1 VFGEKLDSKHTHPKF
16 ILPPMMLPNEQY
28 LQRKSTRL
36 RHGNSLWLCNLL
48 ILSASQS
55 SCQAFVAPQ
64 RSLTDNQR
72 HTSSGYIFL
81 KQSPVSS
88 TDTEIKE
95 TIEHIA
101 IHPEQTRQV
110 VSDMISG
117 SINITKIDFNH
128 PRPHSPVTHHHDSQ
142 LQPNK
147 DTIDISEN
155 PRALNL
161 PTLRSMWK
169 KRNARTAE
177 EGIRR
182 QKTGQL
188 SDILARAND
197 MDYAKGR
204 RYGARTIMGLIH
216 ALAEEVVDLDVEID
230 ARRDS
235 PLWDKQV
242 DAIRIKFSRLGFKPL
257 RMGGLDQAFHEY
269 KMKFPDTQQG
279 AFYMDRQLYDVSCAD
294 EAFERIDIDNSGA
307 LDSDEIAEAL
317 VMAARSS
324 DETEHKKL
332 KTILKGLASELV
344 ALYDF
349 NGDGVVD
356 RSEYQTMVEDM
367 AALNEK
373 QELELTESDI
383 REDTTEKSSGGWL
396 ASIRSFVQGLF
407 SWTAASDD
415 KESGEDLKAEQ
426 ITQTEILNGNLDT
439 TQTNPHMTSSVRVD
453 GDSAAAANGL
463 VVERSVHTTPDG
475 FDWANAYTTK
485 NTRISE
491 VTDEQLASLVSSGKD
506 LGSITISDLKV
517 DLRRLVFGA
526 IPLIKHIIPGG
537 PLILE
542 PFTMTLT
549 ASFNSYDIKNSLL
562 LDAGLRRLVAQA
574 IRRRV
579 RSLRDIIDGAVF
591 YGRSWKMSSTTAPI
605 VDVIAIEDVEFD
617 TANRLILTGRVR
629 VRTAPEQ
636 PIVEN
641 AFKLRAKLGT
651 NAAGR
656 RIRLVE
662 PELALVLECPK
673 SWESM

>member
-1 VFGEKLDSKHTHPKF
+1 
-16 ILPPMMLPNEQY
+16 
-28 LQRKSTRL
+28 
-36 RHGNSLWLCNLL
+36 
-48 ILSASQS
+48 
-55 SCQAFVAPQ
+55 
-64 RSLTDNQR
+64 
-72 HTSSGYIFL
+72 
-81 KQSPVSS
+81 
-88 TDTEIKE
+88 
-95 TIEHIA
+95 
-101 IHPEQTRQV
+101 
-110 VSDMISG
+110 
-117 SINITKIDFNH
+117 
-128 PRPHSPVTHHHDSQ
+128 
-142 LQPNK
+142 
-147 DTIDISEN
+147 
-155 PRALNL
+155 
-161 PTLRSMWK
+161 
-169 KRNARTAE
+169 
-177 EGIRR
+177 
-182 QKTGQL
+182 
-188 SDILARAND
+188 